1 MKAILFD
8 RSINDPIPNP
18 VGLTLISDSAIT
30 IAGRPVFLPDF
41 DSQWSA
47 EFYLALKVCR
57 LGKCISEKFAHRYY
71 DRFTMAMRLVPVNIT
86 AELRSQGLPTAIGD
100 IFDNALTLGSWIE
113 VSDIAE
119 SFNIT
124 ANEDSVSINN
134 LKQMADEA
142 IDTVSRYTTLKTG
155 DVIMI
160 GRTSNTIVVDR
171 GQQITTNLDGKEC
184 FALKIH

>member
-8 RSINDPIPNP
+8 RNINDPIPNP

-71 DRFTMAMRLVPVNIT
+71 DRFTVAMRLVPVNVT

-113 VSDIAE
+113 TPDIAE

-134 LKQMADEA
+134 LKQIADEA
-142 IDTVSRYTTLKTG
+142 IATVSRYTTLKTG

-160 GRTSNTIVVDR
+160 GRTTETIIVDR